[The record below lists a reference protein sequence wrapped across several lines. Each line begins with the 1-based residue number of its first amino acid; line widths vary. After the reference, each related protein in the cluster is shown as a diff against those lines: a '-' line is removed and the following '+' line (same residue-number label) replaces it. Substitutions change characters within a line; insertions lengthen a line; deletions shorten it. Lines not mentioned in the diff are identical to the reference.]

1 MRILAGLLI
10 LIVAACDS
18 PSEPDSRWAI
28 PENITYAPSL
38 EIDLAA
44 MNMTESGLYWQD
56 IEIRTEGSPV
66 VLDDVIRFH
75 YTIWL
80 PDGSMVE
87 TTRGS
92 TPLQRAVLLLIP
104 GLAEGITGMGAS
116 GAPQG
121 MPAMHAGGVRKL
133 VIRPELAWPNGR
145 GPIPPRTTLIYEVEV
160 TAIVRD

>member
-1 MRILAGLLI
+1 MRILAALLI
-10 LIVAACDS
+10 LLIACDS
-18 PSEPDSRWAI
+18 PTQPDDRWAI
-28 PENITYAPSL
+28 PEDITYAPSL

-44 MNMTESGLYWQD
+44 MSTTESGLYWQD
-56 IEIRTEGSPV
+56 LVTRTEGSPV

-80 PDGSMVE
+80 PDATMVE

-104 GLAEGITGMGAS
+104 GLAEGITGIGAS

-121 MPAMHAGGVRKL
+121 MPAMHAGSVRKL
-133 VIRPELAWPNGR
+133 VIRPELAWPHGR
-145 GPIPPRTTLIYEVEV
+145 GPIPPRTTLVYEVEV